1 MTPLSSHPRESFDD
15 CYKAIILTAHQC
27 ADNSSP
33 VQFLSRVD
41 TKYKRM
47 NSNERVRLINSGSAT
62 LPKQGFDTLRPEG
75 EYELLRDTQI
85 HTYTNV
91 KKNVHGGCMYFQTR
105 SWPPRLLTALRRMMC
120 SQWGSPPS
128 NPASKITFKCYTEYK
143 TSVETKFLVFLYLLK
158 KNVILLSHG
167 NWKRR
172 HLMFSFRVNAG
183 WRWNISWISQFS
195 VLSCVSPAGSWS
207 VKAAALRH
215 PLRLFTDLSHRPVSI
230 CRHIYCRLLSQISS
244 SEPKNLTDA
253 VLQFQLWARFS
264 EK

>member
-1 MTPLSSHPRESFDD
+1 MWKKMFKVGVCTSKHARGPRGCWLLWGEWCAHSEAAHPVTQLPKSHLNV
-15 CYKAIILTAHQC
+15 IL
-27 ADNSSP
+27 NIK
-33 VQFLSRVD
+33 LLL
-41 TKYKRM
+41 
-47 NSNERVRLINSGSAT
+47 RLI
-62 LPKQGFDTLRPEG
+62 FWFF
-75 EYELLRDTQI
+75 YI
-85 HTYTNV
+85 
-91 KKNVHGGCMYFQTR
+91 C
-105 SWPPRLLTALRRMMC
+105 
-120 SQWGSPPS
+120 
-128 NPASKITFKCYTEYK
+128 
-143 TSVETKFLVFLYLLK
+143 LK

-172 HLMFSFRVNAG
+172 HLMFSFCVNAG

-215 PLRLFTDLSHRPVSI
+215 PLRFFTDLSHRPVSI